1 MMAYAWNHRHE
12 VRRWA
17 TSLWD
22 EVTAPGPF
30 SPGRIKQLVQ
40 VLWASSRDP
49 ELRDAKQF
57 RGVRIVGD
65 QIELDMDPNW
75 RSAGRAADRL
85 AGAAGLA
92 SVQLRGRPGSAP
104 LVTSIVTTAST
115 PAA

>member
-30 SPGRIKQLVQ
+30 SPGRVKQLVR

-57 RGVRIVGD
+57 RGVRIVGG
-65 QIELDMDPNW
+65 QVELDIDPTW
-75 RSAGRAADRL
+75 RSAGRAVDRL
-85 AGAAGLA
+85 AGSAGLSDVRLRA
-92 SVQLRGRPGSAP
+92 HTVQPP
-104 LVTSIVTTAST
+104 LSPSLVTTAST